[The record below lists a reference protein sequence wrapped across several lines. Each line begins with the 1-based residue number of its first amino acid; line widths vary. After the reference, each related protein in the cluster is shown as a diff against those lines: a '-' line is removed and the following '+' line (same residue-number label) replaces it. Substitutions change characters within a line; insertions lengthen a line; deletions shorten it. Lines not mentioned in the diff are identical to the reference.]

1 MRSYLSFRNQF
12 ETSSLVD
19 RPLPVRGTLDHCC
32 NLLCCEYLTMIA
44 IHEWQR
50 RPGKNKPSDS
60 KADPRMFWVPGRSKC
75 RDCELFQHLPEIRL
89 N

>member
-44 IHEWQR
+44 IREWQR
-50 RPGKNKPSDS
+50 RPGKKS
-60 KADPRMFWVPGRSKC
+60 PRIARRTHGCFGFQVDRNVETVSYFNIC
-75 RDCELFQHLPEIRL
+75 RR
-89 N
+89 